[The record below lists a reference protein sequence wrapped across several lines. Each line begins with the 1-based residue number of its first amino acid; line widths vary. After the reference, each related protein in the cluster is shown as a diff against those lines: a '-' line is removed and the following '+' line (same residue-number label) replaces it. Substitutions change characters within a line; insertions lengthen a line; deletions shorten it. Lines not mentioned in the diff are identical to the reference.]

1 MRRGGIGHRGGR
13 KQRGPQVHDERDRD
27 AGSVERKHGE
37 GSSAWTSPLG
47 RGLIPLPPS
56 SHFYWPSPVGGQGD
70 SLLSQPPVM
79 PSRVESVGG
88 DLKGRMEKRWLRL
101 LLVCVG

>member
-1 MRRGGIGHRGGR
+1 MRRGGIGHRGGI

-27 AGSVERKHGE
+27 AGSVERKHRE

-47 RGLIPLPPS
+47 RGPIPLPPS
-56 SHFYWPSPVGGQGD
+56 SHFYCPSPVGGQGD
-70 SLLSQPPVM
+70 SLLSQPPVT

-88 DLKGRMEKRWLRL
+88 DLKGRMEKR
-101 LLVCVG
+101 